1 MEVSTM
7 KQTIIL
13 VLLLISVIAGLFY
26 VGGTVLA
33 IGLSAI
39 ALTALISLS
48 FAMGA
53 RWAQHLINEGLA
65 ASARNTAATAQHEAA
80 KVKAT
85 VELIREILRTAK
97 TEQGQLH
104 APTGYP
110 ALPPISLPADEG
122 SFRIVGLDETDS
134 ID

>member
-1 MEVSTM
+1 M

-26 VGGTVLA
+26 VGGTVLT

-53 RWAQHLINEGLA
+53 RWAQHLITEGLE
-65 ASARNTAATAQHEAA
+65 ASARNASATAQHEAA
-80 KVKAT
+80 KVRAM
-85 VELIREILRTAK
+85 VELIREILRTTK
-97 TEQGQLH
+97 TEQSQLPS
-104 APTGYP
+104 PTGYP
-110 ALPPISLPADEG
+110 ALPPLISPPADEG
-122 SFRIVGLDETDS
+122 SFKIVGLDDETDS
-134 ID
+134 TD